1 MVGTTYVSDP
11 RVWKS
16 FYQNMIDGKFHPG
29 YYRGRQSGGGI
40 ANMYAKKPYMVPVNR
55 HVTIEPEPKIVV
67 GKEVSPTA
75 AAEDRARS
83 EFKEAIQDGAP
94 HVPLTIKG
102 SKSKHSFSSQ
112 PAAKRSSSLNSQKK
126 KGYKKGPIYKA
137 QKGNPSD
144 KETKRGNPWSKEK
157 AQKREYSELKQ
168 TEDNDNVFSKK
179 CRS

>member
-1 MVGTTYVSDP
+1 
-11 RVWKS
+11 
-16 FYQNMIDGKFHPG
+16 
-29 YYRGRQSGGGI
+29 
-40 ANMYAKKPYMVPVNR
+40 MVPVNR

-126 KGYKKGPIYKA
+126 KGYKKGPISKA

>member
-40 ANMYAKKPYMVPVNR
+40 ANMYTKKPYMVPVNR
-55 HVTIEPEPKIVV
+55 HVTIEPEQKIVV

-94 HVPLTIKG
+94 HVPLAIKG

-126 KGYKKGPIYKA
+126 KGYKKGPISKA

>member
-55 HVTIEPEPKIVV
+55 HVTIEPEQKIVV

-94 HVPLTIKG
+94 HVPLAIKG

-112 PAAKRSSSLNSQKK
+112 PAAKRSSSLNSQKRK
-126 KGYKKGPIYKA
+126 VIKRDPFLRHKRETRVTRK
-137 QKGNPSD
+137 QKGA
-144 KETKRGNPWSKEK
+144 TRGVKRKHRNASI
-157 AQKREYSELKQ
+157 R
-168 TEDNDNVFSKK
+168 N
-179 CRS
+179 